1 MRLWWRFAV
10 VLPASRTATVRA
22 IPETIS
28 DVAHRMAGMMT
39 KVDDF
44 YICPHG
50 GYHVNVTSD
59 SHKGAYNAAYK
70 RIVRE
75 VQARQG
81 EQKVSLRL
89 KVENMGYGM
98 YHIKECEW

>member
-10 VLPASRTATVRA
+10 VLLASRIVTVRA
-22 IPETIS
+22 IPEMTS
-28 DVAHRMAGMMT
+28 DVTHRMAGMMT
-39 KVDDF
+39 KVNDF

-50 GYHVNVTSD
+50 GYHVDVTSD

-89 KVENMGYGM
+89 KVENAGYGM
-98 YHIKECEW
+98 YNIRECDY